1 MEKLN
6 AKTGKSM
13 ENFLKLLILMKCCI
27 SFERYYCV
35 EYEYEICFGIYEIC
49 RNVNE

>member
-6 AKTGKSM
+6 GKFM
-13 ENFLKLLILMKCCI
+13 EKLGKAWKIFLKLLILMKCCI

-35 EYEYEICFGIYEIC
+35 EYEYEICFGIF
-49 RNVNE
+49 